1 MRRQNAVRFQRKDG
15 LMRIKVYKDDKLV
28 KQGPME
34 IPPMREI
41 GRLLGIF
48 PDLLID
54 VTDIEA
60 IELNITLKEKTLV
73 EGG

>member
-1 MRRQNAVRFQRKDG
+1 MRFQRKDG

-41 GRLLGIF
+41 SRLLGVF

-60 IELNITLKEKTLV
+60 IELYITLKEKTLV